1 MIRLD
6 VRHLFPVERQALLGL
21 LETLQPADWAR
32 PTVCPGWTVHDIVAH
47 ILNDYMR
54 RVSGS
59 RDGYAGASFADD
71 ETLPT
76 YLARVNDEFVRAMR
90 QCSPTM
96 MIDLLAHLGPQ
107 LDAVWAGMDLDSAA
121 HLNVSW
127 AGDGTSPAWL
137 DIARDYTEYWV
148 HQQQIRDAVSQEGAD
163 DAALLNPVLATFL
176 HAAPFA
182 LRDHP
187 RPPGTAV
194 GFEVSGAAGG
204 HWAVISE
211 GAQWNLR
218 AGSLSDPDATVRMD
232 QDTLWRLASRGITVE
247 QGRERIELSGD
258 RQLAE
263 VAASLLAVV
272 L

>member
-6 VRHLFPVERQALLGL
+6 VRHLFPVERHALLSL

-54 RVSGS
+54 RLSGS
-59 RDGYAGASFADD
+59 RDGYDGASFADD

-76 YLARVNDEFVRAMR
+76 YLARVNDAFVRAMR

-96 MIDLLAHLGPQ
+96 MIDVLAHLGPQ
-107 LDAVWAGMDLDSAA
+107 LDAAWADTDLDGAA

-127 AGDGTSPAWL
+127 AGTQSSPAWL

-148 HQQQIRDAVSQEGAD
+148 HQQQIRDAVLQEGAAD
-163 DAALLNPVLATFL
+163 PRLLNPVLVTFL
-176 HAAPFA
+176 HAVPFA

-194 GFEVSGAAGG
+194 GFEVTGAAGG

-218 AGSLSDPDATVRMD
+218 AEPVSDPDATIRMD

-247 QGRERIELSGD
+247 QGRERADLHGD

-263 VAASLLAVV
+263 AAASLLAVV
-272 L
+272 H